1 MSDDERRFIW
11 CKSATGANNW
21 WIYDTERDGLNPNED
36 FFDPSSTAASSTNAD
51 VDFLSNG
58 FKLRGTDG
66 FTNGSGVVYLYMAFA
81 EHPFG
86 GSGVSQARAR

>member
-1 MSDDERRFIW
+1 MSADERRFIW

-66 FTNGSGVVYLYMAFA
+66 FTNGSGTIYLYMAFA